1 MPKEL
6 VVSNA
11 LSERYVLVTG
21 GSRGIGRAIVLR
33 FAEPGTHIA
42 LTYRSS
48 EEGARRTAEE
58 ALKRGAAEAVVLKMD
73 VADPESVS
81 AAYKELSKRFPRLDV
96 LVNNAGIISWEGIR
110 EETLE
115 GWEKVI
121 RVDLTGV
128 FLVTKTFLP
137 LLEKSESAAIV
148 NISSIVGQ
156 TAGIAGIAYHAA
168 KAGVIG
174 LTRKLALELA
184 PKIRVNAVAPSLIE
198 TDLVKKVLDT
208 PEKRERAASL
218 HPLKRIGRP
227 EDVAEVVYFLA
238 SPAASFIT
246 GQTIGVN
253 GGRLM
258 C

>member
-1 MPKEL
+1 MD
-6 VVSNA
+6 
-11 LSERYVLVTG
+11 RYVLVTG
-21 GSRGIGRAIVLR
+21 ASRGIGRAIALR

-42 LTYRSS
+42 LTYLS
-48 EEGARRTAEE
+48 RREDAEAVAEE
-58 ALKRGAAEAVVLKMD
+58 ALRRGASEAFAVRMD
-73 VADPESVS
+73 VSNPSSIDEAYEVVS
-81 AAYKELSKRFPRLDV
+81 RRFPRLDV

-110 EETLE
+110 EETLD
-115 GWEKVI
+115 GWERVI
-121 RVDLTGV
+121 RIDLTGV
-128 FLVTKTFLP
+128 FLVTKKFLP
-137 LLEKSESAAIV
+137 MLEKGESAAIV

-198 TDLVKKVLDT
+198 TDLVRNLIDT

-246 GQTIGVN
+246 GQVIGVN